1 MPPPLPPFPEHYN
14 NGNVK
19 DDSRGHDN
27 DKDNDKDDR
36 GPIRTRT
43 ATRMERE
50 RLILLV
56 RTEAKQCEQ
65 ERTLVPNHLANLH
78 TTSIDV
84 GAAFARSAG

>member
-1 MPPPLPPFPEHYN
+1 MSN

-19 DDSRGHDN
+19 DDSRGHDD
-27 DKDNDKDDR
+27 DKDDDKDDR
-36 GPIRTRT
+36 GSIRMRM

-50 RLILLV
+50 RLIPLV

-65 ERTLVPNHLANLH
+65 ERTLVPNHLVNPHA
-78 TTSIDV
+78 TSIDV